1 MDVKNWKLLTV
12 VTDGQTLEIEGVD
25 VWLEKW
31 NKLDIGILTVPHPSY
46 PAQRH
51 ELRIYYMESNDHPVV
66 FATGELSNCVWCFYV
81 PSAGQPM
88 NAGKGMTVNERLH
101 HWQLLDDFEKAIKSK
116 NAKQARDLLIYSGL
130 THDQARD
137 TVHAI
142 LKDPGYYGY

>member
-25 VWLEKW
+25 VWLGKW
-31 NKLDIGILTVPHPSY
+31 NKLDLGILTVPHPSY

-66 FATGELSNCVWCFYV
+66 FAAGELSNGVWCFYV
-81 PSAGQPM
+81 PSKGQPM
-88 NAGKGMTVNERLH
+88 HVSKGSNVNERLYA
-101 HWQLLDDFEKAIKSK
+101 WDLVEEFEKAVQSK
-116 NAKQARDLLIYSGL
+116 NEKKAVDLLIYSGL
-130 THDQARD
+130 SLDQSRD